1 MASPVTYRI
10 KTEHP
15 FLVEVSARRRGRW
28 QSHLTEAIAEV
39 RWRAS
44 ARVWGL
50 KLQPRFGWAVLIRI
64 ITRHRL
70 ILPET
75 HVFIAE
81 TASEFRSAAIDG
93 AILFSL
99 FPPAEPPPP
108 IKLHDFP
115 PTTAS
120 IKYKWVVSWCVK
132 KCNTD
137 SQVCATTIL
146 LNPKKKPFIA
156 LLLHVHHIYN
166 YVHHRNPTPLFRNY
180 IPLSELH
187 NDGCTDRSTSSFCT
201 SVITTQKKIRN
212 WRNCKRNKTSHQIT
226 NWNGNYRGN

>member
-1 MASPVTYRI
+1 MSHFVYRI

-28 QSHLTEAIAEV
+28 QSPFAEAIAEV

-50 KLQPRFGWAVLIRI
+50 KLQPRFGWAVLIWI
-64 ITRHRL
+64 ITRHHL

-93 AILFSL
+93 TILFSL

-108 IKLHDFP
+108 MKLHDFP

-120 IKYKWVVSWCVK
+120 IKYKCVVSWCVK
-132 KCNTD
+132 KCNTE

-146 LNPKKKPFIA
+146 LNPKKLFIA
-156 LLLHVHHIYN
+156 LLLHMHHIYN

-180 IPLSELH
+180 IPLS
-187 NDGCTDRSTSSFCT
+187 
-201 SVITTQKKIRN
+201 
-212 WRNCKRNKTSHQIT
+212 
-226 NWNGNYRGN
+226 

>member
-1 MASPVTYRI
+1 MSHFVYRI

-39 RWRAS
+39 RWCAS
-44 ARVWGL
+44 ARAWGL
-50 KLQPRFGWAVLIRI
+50 KLQPRFGRAVLIRI
-64 ITRHRL
+64 ITRHHL

-120 IKYKWVVSWCVK
+120 IKYKCVVSWCVK

-146 LNPKKKPFIA
+146 LNPKKLFSA
-156 LLLHVHHIYN
+156 LLLHMHHIYN

-180 IPLSELH
+180 IPLS
-187 NDGCTDRSTSSFCT
+187 
-201 SVITTQKKIRN
+201 
-212 WRNCKRNKTSHQIT
+212 
-226 NWNGNYRGN
+226 